1 MLNLKIEKSVK
12 LKRKFIGLN
21 NTLFSYYIICLLK
34 EIYILDL
41 S

>member
-1 MLNLKIEKSVK
+1 MLNLRIEKSVK
-12 LKRKFIGLN
+12 LRRKFIGLN
-21 NTLFSYYIICLLK
+21 GILFSYCIIYLLK

>member
-1 MLNLKIEKSVK
+1 MPKLKIEKPAE

-21 NTLFSYYIICLLK
+21 GILFSYYIICLLK

-41 S
+41 N

>member
-1 MLNLKIEKSVK
+1 MLSLRIDKSAE
-12 LKRKFIGLN
+12 LRRKFISLN
-21 NTLFSYYIICLLK
+21 SVLFSYYIVYLFK